1 MSLQSL
7 LSVDALLTAIVALIF
22 GLIVISRNTKNI
34 INQTGFLLTVATAF
48 WSFGYWRWLSIYNDG
63 QAALLWT
70 RILSIG
76 STLIPLFYFH
86 WIVSLLGLNKKKKRL
101 IWLSYFLTAFFLLFS
116 FSDLFVRSVEP
127 IKHFAFWPKAG
138 PLYTIYLVFVYA
150 CLVVYSIV
158 LLFKER
164 HTSSGSRREQIKYV
178 LLGTILGF
186 GGGATNFPLW
196 YDVNILPLGNVL
208 VILYPILFSYA
219 IIRHRL
225 MDIRLVLRRSF
236 VYIFSVLAIII
247 PAYPALYYLDK
258 FFPQYIIYA
267 SLAIS
272 ALAVLVFT
280 PIKNYYY
287 RVANKY
293 FFSSLY
299 DSGQVIAKLSDGL
312 RSTLDAQEVYKLISD
327 TLIGSMRSKSVAVL
341 NYQPQSRQYVLQFN
355 NGFTLNRQR
364 IFPSD
369 LDLHQNYIIK
379 SRPLVVEELRQ
390 TAYQG
395 HKQMLDLL
403 LSLGVA
409 VVMPLNI
416 QNETLGIVALG
427 HKESGD
433 MYNDED
439 FKTLEVIASQ
449 SAIAIKN
456 AQLYDETKR
465 FSQTLQ
471 LEVDRQTKE
480 LKKANEELQRLDR
493 AKSDFISIASHQLRT
508 PLTAIKGFTSM
519 ILEGSYGKLTDTL
532 KDKLEKI
539 FESSERLIKL
549 VNDLLD
555 LSHMEG
561 GKMEFNFAK
570 VDFDAMVKS
579 VVEEL
584 EPNAQKKNLKFT
596 WRTPDKE
603 FWVKADEQKL
613 RQVVMNLIDN
623 AIKYTQQGSVEV
635 LLERQDG
642 QAVMAVKDTGI
653 GLAPGEAEH
662 LFQKFVRGSEASHY
676 HTEGAGVGLY
686 VARQLIEAH
695 QGEVWVESKGEG
707 QGATFFIKLP
717 EFHEG

>member
-1 MSLQSL
+1 MDLKNTIILISAAINLFLGFFILLKGSKKIVNKLYSLIAFSVSL
-7 LSVDALLTAIVALIF
+7 WGVGMVLYRASATIGESIV
-22 GLIVISRNTKNI
+22 
-34 INQTGFLLTVATAF
+34 
-48 WSFGYWRWLSIYNDG
+48 WC
-63 QAALLWT
+63 
-70 RILSIG
+70 RILYLAPI
-76 STLIPLFYFH
+76 F
-86 WIVSLLGLNKKKKRL
+86 IVCS
-101 IWLSYFLTAFFLLFS
+101 FLLFS
-116 FSDLFVRSVEP
+116 YVFPEGRERIKKSVMAATLIIGGGISLLTIFTDKIVENIISVP
-127 IKHFAFWPKAG
+127 NEEKIIIFG
-138 PLYTIYLVFVYA
+138 GLYIL
-150 CLVVYSIV
+150 YSIFISGFFIWSYIN
-158 LLFKER
+158 LLLRR
-164 HTSSGSRREQIKYV
+164 HKSVGIFRAQISYV
-178 LLGTILGF
+178 FWGTFLASTLGMITNLIMPTFGIFYLNWAGQILS
-186 GGGATNFPLW
+186 L
-196 YDVNILPLGNVL
+196 IM
-208 VILYPILFSYA
+208 VIFIAYA
-219 IIRHRL
+219 IVKHRL
-225 MDIRLVLRRSF
+225 MDIKLILRRSF
-236 VYIFSVLAIII
+236 VYIFSVLAIVI
-247 PAYPALYYLDK
+247 PAFPALYYLDK
-258 FFPQYIIYA
+258 FFPQYIIYV

-272 ALAVLVFT
+272 VLAVLVFT

-312 RSTLDAQEVYKLISD
+312 RSTLDVNEVYEIIAQ
-327 TLIGSMRSKSVAVL
+327 TLIGSMRSKAAAVL
-341 NYQPQSRQYVLQFN
+341 NYQENKQQYVLQFN
-355 NGFTLNRQR
+355 NGFILNRQR
-364 IFPSD
+364 VFPSD
-369 LDLHQNYIIK
+369 QDLHENYITK
-379 SRPLVVEELRQ
+379 SRPVVVEELKA

-395 HKQMLDLL
+395 HKAIVDLL
-403 LSLGVA
+403 TGLGVA
-409 VVMPLNI
+409 IVVPLNI
-416 QNETLGIVALG
+416 KNETLGIITLG
-427 HKESGD
+427 QKESGD

-439 FKTLEVIASQ
+439 LKTLEVVASQ

-471 LEVDRQTKE
+471 AEVDRQTKE

-519 ILEGSYGKLTDTL
+519 ILEGSYGALSDVL
-532 KDKLEKI
+532 RDKLEKI
-539 FESSERLIKL
+539 FDSAERLIKL

-584 EPNAQKKNLKFT
+584 EPNAVKKNLKFS
-596 WRTPDKE
+596 WKTPDKE

-623 AIKYTQQGSVEV
+623 AIKYTQAGSVEV
-635 LLERQDG
+635 LLERQGDNI
-642 QAVMAVKDTGI
+642 VMAVKDTGI
-653 GLAPGEAEH
+653 GLRPGEAEH

-695 QGEVWVESKGEG
+695 NGEVWVESKGEG

-717 EFHEG
+717 EFHED